1 MDANAI
7 SSRIKDCSKGLCSL
21 YCPQWCYIIFPPPP
35 PPPLKDFSDDR
46 RSSPNFSPLFITIVG
61 ILAGALLLL
70 SYYAILSKYCTNRF
84 SSTRHRPRNRD
95 DSDVELAGDEGPL
108 AREPWFVSTNGLDEA
123 LIRSIATIKYKR
135 GEGLV
140 EGVECSVCLSE
151 FVEDE
156 RLRLLPKCSHAFH
169 VRCIDTWLKC
179 HSNCPMCRANV
190 AGTIPS
196 PPQPPLLAGEAESVE
211 VDSREEEVEETNVN
225 APKTPRRQQE
235 GDREIRRSM
244 SMDCIFELRSS
255 TKTSE
260 VRPSEMKRS
269 HSGGRW
275 FVSTWSK
282 PNSVFPL

>member
-35 PPPLKDFSDDR
+35 PPENFSDDR
-46 RSSPNFSPLFITIVG
+46 SSGPNFSPLFITIVG
-61 ILAGALLLL
+61 IFAGALLLL

-84 SSTRHRPRNRD
+84 SSTRNRPRNRD
-95 DSDVELAGDEGPL
+95 RADVELGRDERPDTQ
-108 AREPWFVSTNGLDEA
+108 EPWFVSTNGLDEA
-123 LIRSIATIKYKR
+123 LIKSIATIKYKR

-140 EGVECSVCLSE
+140 EGVECSVCLNE

-169 VRCIDTWLKC
+169 VRCIDMWLKC
-179 HSNCPMCRANV
+179 HSNCPLCRANV
-190 AGTIPS
+190 AGTVPT
-196 PPQPPLLAGEAESVE
+196 PPPPPRPLLAGEADSVE
-211 VDSREEEVEETNVN
+211 VDGSEEVEETNVN
-225 APKTPRRQQE
+225 ALKMPTRERE
-235 GDREIRRSM
+235 GDRQIRRSM
-244 SMDCIFELRSS
+244 SMDCIFELRLSMKIGE
-255 TKTSE
+255 T
-260 VRPSEMKRS
+260 RPSEMKRS

-275 FVSTWSK
+275 FVSSWSK